1 MNSIFFLFNIISLLY
16 IYTSFKVSS
25 SISKN
30 YIESIDDLSN
40 LNNFNFNNNIYLP
53 EYQNKF
59 SRINELNDT
68 NFNFNKIKNNKSVVL
83 INDKVIS
90 TNEKLL
96 QMQNVANIIN
106 NIENNNF
113 NNKTNKKI
121 TKNKKEIY
129 TDDYSFYGSVNILS
143 SDYNYKYIKKN
154 ALIYDKSSSSIK
166 DIISTDPEEIK
177 VEYEI
182 CKPKTNLFKIYNKS
196 PDENLIIR
204 DIKTDLYQVTII
216 ISH

>member
-1 MNSIFFLFNIISLLY
+1 MNSIFFLLNIISLLY

-204 DIKTDLYQVTII
+204 MKI
-216 ISH
+216 